1 MLLKRPLQIYFTLGL
16 VICTVAYSPE
26 INFESVALPKML
38 TLSMFVFSILPLI
51 ILQKTKDKFPF
62 GNLASGIAIVYL
74 LTLILV
80 FFTSGSNQSQQFY
93 GVFGRNFGLLTQ
105 ACLLVLFL
113 IIVNLNLYKIVE
125 LNFLYY
131 ACCIIIA
138 LSLVFGLVQVL
149 TLNEDYLLT
158 GPSKYT
164 AFFGNSNFFSS
175 ILAILIT
182 FPLIYLRTSNNKRLL
197 AVNFSLVATAVFMII
212 KIGDLQG
219 IFLLLIS
226 VFFIVGMRIYAA
238 NFYVFLGYSF
248 TILVSGFFLLVGTFG
263 VGPLG
268 NSLVQQ
274 SNLFRLD
281 YYRSALSVGKANLI
295 SGAGIE
301 SFIDTYTQGRDQ
313 EAFNRRN
320 TVLVDSPH
328 NYFIDQFASGGVM
341 LLLLPLV
348 LVFAVLLKIFR
359 SFKNLE
365 ISDNLKM
372 AIILAWICSFSSL
385 MVNPSNI
392 SVHFWFWLLSGA
404 ILNRG
409 FTFHEIRE
417 PHISTG
423 IKHLPSKTAHKRN
436 VSKFL
441 TYAIAGSIVG
451 LAVVYPEFK
460 ADLQL
465 RQGLD
470 TGDKKLLTSSAMNSP
485 YQQNRLVLVASVF
498 LDNRLVPEAMTIL
511 ETATFKNPDCLRC
524 WKLRLEQEKD
534 PRMVLKIKSEI
545 SRLDPVGNS
554 GRQQ

>member
-1 MLLKRPLQIYFTLGL
+1 
-16 VICTVAYSPE
+16 VAYSPE

-62 GNLASGIAIVYL
+62 CNLASGIALVYL

-80 FFTSGSNQSQQFY
+80 FFTSESNQSQQFY
-93 GVFGRNFGLLTQ
+93 GVFGRNFGMLTQ
-105 ACLLVLFL
+105 ACLLLLFL

-125 LNFLYY
+125 LNFLYF
-131 ACCIIIA
+131 ACCIILA
-138 LSLVFGLVQVL
+138 LSLVFGLVQVF
-149 TLNEDYLLT
+149 TLDEDYLLT

-175 ILAILIT
+175 VLAILIT
-182 FPLIYLRTSNNKRLL
+182 FPLVYLRTSNNKRLL

-226 VFFIVGMRIYAA
+226 VFFIVGMKIYAA

-301 SFIDTYTQGRDQ
+301 SFIDTYTQGRNI

-328 NYFIDQFASGGVM
+328 NYFMDQFASGGVI
-341 LLLLPLV
+341 LLTLSLI

-359 SFKNLE
+359 SIRKIE

-372 AIILAWICSFSSL
+372 AILLAWLCSFSSL

-404 ILNRG
+404 ILNPD
-409 FTFHEIRE
+409 FTFHDSRE
-417 PHISTG
+417 PHTSTG
-423 IKHLPSKTAHKRN
+423 TKNLPSKTAHKLN
-436 VSKFL
+436 VPNFFIF
-441 TYAIAGSIVG
+441 AIAGSIVG
-451 LAVVYPEFK
+451 FAGVYPEFK
-460 ADLQL
+460 ADMQL

-470 TGDKKLLTSSAMNSP
+470 TGDKKLLTSSAVNSP
-485 YQQNRLVLVASVF
+485 YQQNRLVLVASIF
-498 LDNRLVPEAMTIL
+498 LDNGLVPEAMAIL
-511 ETATFKNPDCLRC
+511 EMATFKNPDCLKC
-524 WKLRLEQEKD
+524 WKLRLEHESD
-534 PRMVLKIKSEI
+534 PKMVAKIRREI
-545 SRLDPVGNS
+545 GRLDPISNLEG
-554 GRQQ
+554 

>member
-1 MLLKRPLQIYFTLGL
+1 ML
-16 VICTVAYSPE
+16 A
-26 INFESVALPKML
+26 
-38 TLSMFVFSILPLI
+38 LSMFVFSILPLM
-51 ILQKTKDKFPF
+51 ILQKPIGKFPIS
-62 GNLASGIAIVYL
+62 NLASGIVLIYL
-74 LTLILV
+74 LILILV
-80 FFTSGSNQSQQFY
+80 FFTSGSNKAQQFY
-93 GVFGRNFGLLTQ
+93 GVSGRNFGLLTQ
-105 ACLLVLFL
+105 VCLLLLFL

-131 ACCIIIA
+131 ACCTILA
-138 LSLVFGLVQVL
+138 LSLVFGLVQVF
-149 TLNEDYLLT
+149 TLGEDYLLA

-175 ILAILIT
+175 ILAILLT
-182 FPLIYLRTSNNKRLL
+182 FPLIYLRTLNDKRLL
-197 AVNFSLVATAVFMII
+197 AANFTLVATSVYMII

-219 IFLLLIS
+219 IFLLFIC
-226 VFFIVGMRIYAA
+226 VFFIAGIKIYATNSYA
-238 NFYVFLGYSF
+238 FIVYSF
-248 TILVSGFFLLVGTFG
+248 TILVSGFFLLIGTFG

-281 YYRSALSVGKANLI
+281 YFRSALSIGKANLFT
-295 SGAGIE
+295 GAGID

-341 LLLLPLV
+341 LLLLSLV
-348 LVFAVLLKIFR
+348 LVFAVLLKILR

-372 AIILAWICSFSSL
+372 AIILAWICSFLSL

-392 SVHFWFWLLSGA
+392 SIHFWFWLLSGA

-409 FTFHEIRE
+409 FTFHETRE

-423 IKHLPSKTAHKRN
+423 IKHLPSKTAHKLN

-460 ADLQL
+460 ADIHL

-470 TGDKKLLTSSAMNSP
+470 TGDKKLLTSSALNSP

-524 WKLRLEQEKD
+524 WKLRLEHEKD
-534 PRMVLKIKSEI
+534 PRMLLKIKGEI
-545 SRLDPVGNS
+545 SRLDPLGNLE
-554 GRQQ
+554 RQQ